1 MFNSIL
7 LLIAIV
13 PALFFSFV
21 NSMRFELKSGEP
33 KCITEDIMS
42 NAMTVGNY
50 SVVNPNE
57 GSPIPD
63 SHKITVRVRSPYGNN
78 YHFGE
83 HVTSGNFA
91 YTTSVE
97 AGDHT
102 VCFSVLDHEPSITV
116 NIDFEWRTGISAKD
130 WYKIAKKDHIEVM
143 ESEIHRLYQIVTY
156 IHDEMYYLRERE
168 AEMQELNIATDN
180 KMFIFIFLSIIVCL
194 SVAGSQLCLF
204 LTGFGFPHSLQSLGF
219 EEIHTAEDP
228 LWSTGSSILKLVLC
242 TLKHLTILPS

>member
-13 PALFFSFV
+13 PALLFSFV

-57 GSPIPD
+57 GYPIPD

-83 HVTSGNFA
+83 YVASGNFA
-91 YTTSVE
+91 YTTAE

-102 VCFSVLDHEPSITV
+102 ACFSVLDHEPPIIVT
-116 NIDFEWRTGISAKD
+116 IDFEWRTGISAKD

-143 ESEIHRLYQIVTY
+143 ESEIHRLYEIVTY

-168 AEMQELNIATDN
+168 AEMQDLNIATDN
-180 KMFIFIFLSIIVCL
+180 KMFIFIFLSIMVCL
-194 SVAGSQLCLF
+194 SVAGLQL
-204 LTGFGFPHSLQSLGF
+204 
-219 EEIHTAEDP
+219 
-228 LWSTGSSILKLVLC
+228 WYLKIFFQRKKVL
-242 TLKHLTILPS
+242 